1 MPVSMNAQTWKGRT
15 EKAAFI
21 MEYGTFIFSAV
32 TLLVAMVN
40 NNLSMKLF
48 NICGILALLTL
59 IIKGRSSNLTW
70 KSFALPAS
78 ILFIGIIDLIWYK
91 LFKVNNSP
99 FQATY
104 HNYINTV
111 RVFIFGFFM
120 VLLAATTKIKYKS
133 SALLYLLYSVSFIIL
148 GYALFQKFS
157 IGLDRIDFGIGT
169 STGAAYSIMLV
180 GLISA
185 VAILY
190 TPKSHPLL
198 FVLNTVMVFAA
209 LVMTQTRSSILI
221 FPVICC
227 ITIVTYYLKNPKKL
241 FLGVCGFMALLI
253 VLGLV
258 FSQSIAKRYD
268 AAVNDINL
276 YQQGKGNTS
285 LGARFA
291 MYEAGLMIF
300 KDAPLSW
307 RSADERSYEV
317 SELIK
322 QDKTLSPVRLFTN
335 IHLHN
340 EIIESASL
348 KGIVGILSIIAFYAA
363 LMFSVYYYRS
373 LGLFAFSL
381 AIIGT
386 GLSDVILWARSIPII
401 IVCGLTLL
409 LLFNK
414 QRSKH

>member
-1 MPVSMNAQTWKGRT
+1 MNAQTWKGRT

-300 KDAPLSW
+300 KDAPLNW

>member
-1 MPVSMNAQTWKGRT
+1 MPVSMSAQPWKGRS
-15 EKAAFI
+15 EKAASV
-21 MEYGTFIFSAV
+21 MEYGTFMLSAA
-32 TLLVAMVN
+32 TLLVAMIN

-48 NICGILALLTL
+48 NICGILAILTI
-59 IIKGRSSNLTW
+59 IIKGRSSTINW
-70 KSFALPAS
+70 KIFALPAS
-78 ILFIGIIDLIWYK
+78 ILFIGIMDLIWYK
-91 LFKVNNSP
+91 LFKVSNSP

-111 RVFIFGFFM
+111 RVFIFGFFI
-120 VLLAATTKIKYKS
+120 VLLAATTKFKYKS
-133 SALLYLLYSVSFIIL
+133 SVLLYLLYSVSFIIL

-157 IGLDRIDFGIGT
+157 IGMERIDFGIGT

-185 VAILY
+185 ISILN

-198 FVLNTVMVFAA
+198 FVLNAVMVFSA
-209 LVMTQTRSSILI
+209 LVLTETRSSILI

-268 AAVNDINL
+268 AAVSDINL

-291 MYEAGLMIF
+291 MYEAGLIIF

-409 LLFNK
+409 LIFNK
-414 QRSKH
+414 QRNEE

>member
-1 MPVSMNAQTWKGRT
+1 MPVSMSAQTWKGRS
-15 EKAAFI
+15 EKAASV
-21 MEYGTFIFSAV
+21 MEYGTFILSAA

-48 NICGILALLTL
+48 NICGILAVLTL
-59 IIKGRSSNLTW
+59 IIKGRSSYINW
-70 KSFALPAS
+70 KVFALPAS

-120 VLLAATTKIKYKS
+120 VLLAATTKFKYKS
-133 SALLYLLYSVSFIIL
+133 SVLLYLLYCVSFIIL

-157 IGLDRIDFGIGT
+157 IGMERIDFGIGT

-185 VAILY
+185 VSILH

-198 FVLNTVMVFAA
+198 FVLNTVMIFAA
-209 LVMTQTRSSILI
+209 LMMTQTRSSILI

-227 ITIVTYYLKNPKKL
+227 LTITTYYLKNPKKL
-241 FLGVCGFMALLI
+241 FLGICGFLALMM

-258 FSQSIAKRYD
+258 FSQSIATRYD
-268 AAVNDINL
+268 AAVKDINL
-276 YQQGKGNTS
+276 YQQGKGATS

-291 MYEAGLMIF
+291 MYESGITLF
-300 KDAPLSW
+300 KEAPLKW
-307 RSADERSYEV
+307 RSAEERSQEIASLSV
-317 SELIK
+317 K
-322 QDKTLSPVRLFTN
+322 NKTLGAAMKYINV
-335 IHLHN
+335 HLHN
-340 EIIESASL
+340 EIIENASL
-348 KGIVGILSIIAFYAA
+348 KGIVGVISVLCFYAA
-363 LMFSVYYYRS
+363 LMFSAYYYRT
-373 LGLFAFSL
+373 LGLFAFAL

-386 GLSDVILWARSIPII
+386 GLSDVLIWARSVPII
-401 IVCGLTLL
+401 IICGLTLL

-414 QRSKH
+414 IRSSQ

>member
-1 MPVSMNAQTWKGRT
+1 MPVSMNAQTWKGRS

-348 KGIVGILSIIAFYAA
+348 KGIVGIFSIIVFYAA

>member
-1 MPVSMNAQTWKGRT
+1 MPVSMNAQTWKGRS

-300 KDAPLSW
+300 KDAPLNW

-414 QRSKH
+414 QRSEH

>member
-1 MPVSMNAQTWKGRT
+1 MPVSMNAQTWKGRS

-91 LFKVNNSP
+91 LFKFNNSP

-414 QRSKH
+414 QRSEH

>member
-1 MPVSMNAQTWKGRT
+1 MNAQTWKGRT

-48 NICGILALLTL
+48 NICGILAILTL

-300 KDAPLSW
+300 KDAPLNW

-414 QRSKH
+414 QRSEH

>member
-1 MPVSMNAQTWKGRT
+1 MNAQTWKGRS

-198 FVLNTVMVFAA
+198 FVLNTVMVFTA

>member
-1 MPVSMNAQTWKGRT
+1 MPVSMNAQTWKGRS
-15 EKAAFI
+15 EKVAFI
-21 MEYGTFIFSAV
+21 MEYGTFIISAA
-32 TLLVAMVN
+32 TLVVAMIN

-48 NICGILALLTL
+48 NICGILAILTL
-59 IIKGRSSNLTW
+59 IIKGRSSNINW
-70 KSFALPAS
+70 KIFALPAS

-91 LFKVNNSP
+91 LFKVSNSP

-111 RVFIFGFFM
+111 RVFIFGFFI

-133 SALLYLLYSVSFIIL
+133 SVLLYLLYSVSFIIL

-157 IGLDRIDFGIGT
+157 IGMDRIDFGIGT

-185 VAILY
+185 VSILY
-190 TPKSHPLL
+190 IPKSHPLL

-221 FPVICC
+221 FPIICC
-227 ITIVTYYLKNPKKL
+227 ITIVTYYLGNPKKL

-348 KGIVGILSIIAFYAA
+348 KGMVGILSIIAFYAA

-414 QRSKH
+414 QRSEH

>member
-1 MPVSMNAQTWKGRT
+1 MPVSMSAQTWKGRS
-15 EKAAFI
+15 EKAASV
-21 MEYGTFIFSAV
+21 MEYGTFILSAA

-48 NICGILALLTL
+48 NICGILAVLTL
-59 IIKGRSSNLTW
+59 IIKGRSSNINW
-70 KSFALPAS
+70 KVFALPAS

-120 VLLAATTKIKYKS
+120 VLLAATTKFKYKNS
-133 SALLYLLYSVSFIIL
+133 VLLYLLYSVSFIIL

-157 IGLDRIDFGIGT
+157 IGMERINFGIGT

-185 VAILY
+185 VSILH

-198 FVLNTVMVFAA
+198 FVLNTVMIFAA
-209 LVMTQTRSSILI
+209 LMMTQTRSSILI

-227 ITIVTYYLKNPKKL
+227 LTITTYYLKNPKKL
-241 FLGVCGFMALLI
+241 FLGICGFLALI
-253 VLGLV
+253 MVLGLV
-258 FSQSIAKRYD
+258 FSQSIATRYD
-268 AAVNDINL
+268 AAVKDINL
-276 YQQGKGNTS
+276 YQQGKGATS

-291 MYEAGLMIF
+291 MYESGITLF
-300 KDAPLSW
+300 KEAPLKW
-307 RSADERSYEV
+307 RSAEERSQEIASL
-317 SELIK
+317 SEK
-322 QDKTLSPVRLFTN
+322 NKTLGAAMKYINV
-335 IHLHN
+335 HLHN
-340 EIIESASL
+340 EIIENASL
-348 KGIVGILSIIAFYAA
+348 KGIVGVISVLCFYAA
-363 LMFSVYYYRS
+363 LMFSAYYYRT
-373 LGLFAFSL
+373 LGLFAFAL

-386 GLSDVILWARSIPII
+386 GLSDVLIWARSVPII
-401 IVCGLTLL
+401 IICGLTLL

-414 QRSKH
+414 IRSSQ

>member
-1 MPVSMNAQTWKGRT
+1 MNAQTWKGRT

-348 KGIVGILSIIAFYAA
+348 KGIVGIFSIIVFYAA